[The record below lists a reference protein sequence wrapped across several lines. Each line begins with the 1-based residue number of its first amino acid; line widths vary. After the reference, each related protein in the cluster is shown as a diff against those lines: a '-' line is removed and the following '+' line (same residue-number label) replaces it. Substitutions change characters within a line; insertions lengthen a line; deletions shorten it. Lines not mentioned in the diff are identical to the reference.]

1 MLALARESLAKLTE
15 LVAHLRGPE
24 GCAWDRAQSYDSVKG
39 LLLEEAYEVIDAVN
53 KRDFDGLED
62 ELGDLLF
69 QVVFYA
75 RLAEEERRFTLDDVI
90 DRLHGK
96 LVRRHPHVFGE
107 TRAATPEEAL
117 ASWLTVKEQ
126 EREAVAR
133 EKRSESIKQP
143 ESLLDGIPEV
153 LPATLEAYELGV
165 RAAEVGFDWVKLEDL
180 LDKIAEELAELRHE
194 LAQRIREV
202 TPSRPQPLARSE
214 AMAGEMPALQA
225 DGGPPPVR
233 CGDSSTASGE
243 RSGPQGRLEEEVGD
257 LLFAASNLARYL
269 GSDPE
274 SCLRRANLK
283 FKIRFQALEQEV
295 ARHGKSI
302 RDCTPEELDRSWNV
316 VKQEARSKEQEV
328 RIKNQEGKKQ
338 GASRKDKE
346 A

>member
-15 LVAHLRGPE
+15 LVAHLRRPE

-53 KRDFDGLED
+53 KRDFDGLKD

-90 DRLHGK
+90 DRLHAK

-126 EREAVAR
+126 EREALAR
-133 EKRSESIKQP
+133 EKRSESAKQP

-180 LDKIAEELAELRHE
+180 VDKVAEELAELRHE
-194 LAQRIREV
+194 LAQQIGEGTSPAGRQ
-202 TPSRPQPLARSE
+202 SLARSE
-214 AMAGEMPALQA
+214 ATAGNMPALHA
-225 DGGPPPVR
+225 D
-233 CGDSSTASGE
+233 D
-243 RSGPQGRLEEEVGD
+243 RLEEEVGD
-257 LLFAASNLARYL
+257 LLFAASNVARYL

-302 RDCTPEELDRSWNV
+302 RDCTPDELDRFWNV
-316 VKQEARSKEQEV
+316 VKQGARSEEQEA
-328 RIKNQEGKKQ
+328 G
-338 GASRKDKE
+338 SKE
-346 A
+346 